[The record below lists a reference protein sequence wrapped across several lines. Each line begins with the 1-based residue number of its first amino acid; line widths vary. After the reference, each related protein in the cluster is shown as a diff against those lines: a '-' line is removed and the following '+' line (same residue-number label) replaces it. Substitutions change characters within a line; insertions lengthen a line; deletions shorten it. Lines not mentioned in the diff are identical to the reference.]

1 MVGSLAGIRVLDL
14 TSVVMGPMAT
24 QILGD
29 LGADVITV
37 ESARGETNRAMG
49 PGPHP
54 ALSGTSLNLLRSK
67 RNITLDL
74 KHPEGRDILMRLAA
88 TSDVFITNLR
98 PSSLRRLRLTYDE
111 VRDARPDIIYCQAQ
125 GFPAGTD
132 CADDPA
138 YDDII
143 QSAAGAVDATRLAY
157 GQPLLV
163 PTLVADK
170 VSGLTIVYAV
180 LAALFHR
187 ERSGEGQHIEVP
199 MTQAMTAFMLV
210 EHGAGGV
217 SYPPVSP
224 AGYQRILT
232 PERRPQRTADGWISV
247 LPYSKEQYDS
257 LFAAGGREDL
267 LGDARYA
274 DGRARI
280 ANSDFLYHQVRTI
293 LAQRTTGEW
302 LVFCRHNKIPAT
314 PIVTLE
320 ELLAQQPIRTHPLAG
335 DYRHIRPGAR
345 LSATPMQATR
355 PAPIPGQH
363 NHEVLTELGYSDDAI
378 DDLLTQGVLRDL
390 RSRVRSPGP
399 GYDEDV
405 ARGAGRAPGD
415 SHRGEPPAPR
425 HPGAARARD
434 EGKQQ

>member
-1 MVGSLAGIRVLDL
+1 MAGALQGVRVLDL

-37 ESARGETNRAMG
+37 ENARGETNRAMG

-67 RNITLDL
+67 RNIALDL
-74 KHPEGRDILMRLAA
+74 KHADGRGVLMRLAA
-88 TSDVFITNLR
+88 TCDVFVTNLR
-98 PSSLRRLRLTYDE
+98 PSSLGRLRLTYDE
-111 VRDARPDIIYCQAQ
+111 VRKARPDVVYCQAQ
-125 GFPAGTD
+125 GFPADTD
-132 CADDPA
+132 RANDPA

-143 QSAAGAVDATRLAY
+143 QSATGVADAARRAY
-157 GQPLLV
+157 GEPRLV
-163 PTLVADK
+163 PILVADK
-170 VSGLTIVYAV
+170 VVGLTIVYAV

-217 SYPPVSP
+217 SQPPVGP

-232 PERRPQRTADGWISV
+232 PERRPQRTADGWINV
-247 LPYSKEQYDS
+247 LPYSKLQYDT

-280 ANSDFLYHQVRTI
+280 AHSDFLYQQVRTI
-293 LAQRTTGEW
+293 LVQRTTAEW
-302 LVFCRHNKIPAT
+302 LAFCRDNEIPAT
-314 PIVTLE
+314 PVVTLE
-320 ELLAQQPIRTHPLAG
+320 ELLAEQPVMTHPFAG
-335 DYRHIRPGAR
+335 SYRHIRPGAR
-345 LSATPMQATR
+345 LAATPMRASR
-355 PAPIPGQH
+355 PAPLPGQH
-363 NHEVLTELGYSDDAI
+363 NHEVLREVGYSDDDI
-378 DDLLTQGVLRDL
+378 DDLLTRGVLV
-390 RSRVRSPGP
+390 SAA
-399 GYDEDV
+399 
-405 ARGAGRAPGD
+405 ARPAGRA
-415 SHRGEPPAPR
+415 
-425 HPGAARARD
+425 
-434 EGKQQ
+434 

>member
-1 MVGSLAGIRVLDL
+1 MAGALQGIRVLDL

-37 ESARGETNRAMG
+37 ENARGETNRLMG
-49 PGPHP
+49 PGPHS

-74 KHPEGRDILMRLAA
+74 RHPGGRSVLMRLAA
-88 TSDVFITNLR
+88 TCDVFVTNLR
-98 PSSLRRLRLTYDE
+98 PSSLGRLRLTYDE
-111 VRDARPDIIYCQAQ
+111 VRNARPDVVYCQAQ
-125 GFPAGTD
+125 GFPTD
-132 CADDPA
+132 TDRANDPA

-143 QSAAGAVDATRLAY
+143 QSATGVADAARRAYGEPRLA
-157 GQPLLV
+157 

-170 VSGLTIVYAV
+170 VVGLTVVYAV

-217 SYPPVSP
+217 SQPPTGP

-232 PERRPQRTADGWISV
+232 PERRPQRTADGWINV
-247 LPYSKEQYDS
+247 LPYSKHQYDT

-280 ANSDFLYHQVRTI
+280 ANSDFLYQQVRAI
-293 LAQRTTGEW
+293 LLQRTTDEW
-302 LVFCRHNKIPAT
+302 LAFCRDNEIPAT

-320 ELLAQQPIRTHPLAG
+320 ELLAEQPVMTHPLAG
-335 DYRHIRPGAR
+335 SYRHIRPAAR
-345 LSATPMQATR
+345 LAATPMRASR
-355 PAPIPGQH
+355 PAPLPGQH
-363 NHEVLTELGYSDDAI
+363 NREVLKEVGYSDDDI
-378 DDLLTQGVLRDL
+378 DDLLTRGVLR
-390 RSRVRSPGP
+390 SPGSGVHGRPP
-399 GYDEDV
+399 G
-405 ARGAGRAPGD
+405 
-415 SHRGEPPAPR
+415 
-425 HPGAARARD
+425 
-434 EGKQQ
+434 